1 MEVDRMAA
9 ERKMTI
15 YEKLQIIQTSL
26 IAPKGQYNSFGKY
39 KYRSCEDI
47 LEALKP
53 LLNQVKAAVVL
64 KDEMMYIGTRTYV
77 KAEATFYDVES
88 DMSITNAGWAREPE
102 AKKGMDES
110 QITGMASSYA
120 RKYALNGLFC
130 IDDNKDADTDEVQ
143 IANNAPKITEKK
155 ADEVKVQQA
164 HIAHLKAECDRVGY
178 TLEKLAA
185 VYKKAKIED
194 LTMAEYMNAVGR
206 FKQTPSR

>member
-1 MEVDRMAA
+1 MA
-9 ERKMTI
+9 EQRKMTT
-15 YEKLQIIQTSL
+15 YEKLMVVQTSL
-26 IAPKGQYNSFGKY
+26 VAPKGQYNSFGKY

-53 LLNQVKAAVVL
+53 LLSKVKAAVVL
-64 KDEMMYIGTRTYV
+64 KDEVMYIGTRVYV
-77 KAEATFYDVES
+77 KAEATFYDAES
-88 DMSITNAGWAREPE
+88 DTYIVNSGWAREPE
-102 AKKGMDES
+102 AKKGVDES

-143 IANNAPKITEKK
+143 NLANNAPKTVEKK

-206 FKQTPSR
+206 FKQTPSKGA